1 MRNKY
6 LSDKAMRRSGRRDS
20 RSDYRNPYGSR
31 GGYVRDRADM
41 ENDMARGR
49 RYGRDRAMDERNDYT
64 ESGRGDYRRYDRR
77 YNDEAYDRDYEY
89 DREHRRPMDYE
100 IYGVGGMRPMDSRD
114 YAEDDMDKEYEEKL
128 KEWIKKLKKKDRFS
142 SSKDDIIRKAVSM
155 DVKFDKFSED
165 EFYAVYLMMVS
176 DFKHVANDPHHYLA
190 MAKEWLMDD
199 DVELTGSD
207 KVCAY
212 LYTIVLGETE

>member
-6 LSDKAMRRSGRRDS
+6 LSDRAMRRSGRRDY
-20 RSDYRNPYGSR
+20 RSDMRNPYGSR

-41 ENDMARGR
+41 ARGR
-49 RYGRDRAMDERNDYT
+49 RYGYDRAMDERYDSAEY
-64 ESGRGDYRRYDRR
+64 GRSDYRRYDRR
-77 YNDEAYDRDYEY
+77 YDDEAYDRDYEY
-89 DREHRRPMDYE
+89 DREYR
-100 IYGVGGMRPMDSRD
+100 RD
-114 YAEDDMDKEYEEKL
+114 YADEEMDKEYEEKL
-128 KEWIKKLKKKDRFS
+128 HEWIKKLKKKDRFG
-142 SSKDDIIRKAVSM
+142 SSKEDIIRKAKSM
-155 DVKFDKFSED
+155 DVKFDEFTED

-176 DFKHVANDPHHYLA
+176 DYKHVANDPHHYLA

-199 DVELTGSD
+199 DVEMTGSD

>member
-6 LSDKAMRRSGRRDS
+6 LSDRAMRRSGRRDY
-20 RSDYRNPYGSR
+20 RSDMRNPYGSR
-31 GGYVRDRADM
+31 GGYVRDSR
-41 ENDMARGR
+41 RGR
-49 RYGRDRAMDERNDYT
+49 GYDRAMDERYDYA
-64 ESGRGDYRRYDRR
+64 ERGGSDYRRYDRR

-89 DREHRRPMDYE
+89 DREHYE
-100 IYGVGGMRPMDSRD
+100 RD
-114 YAEDDMDKEYEEKL
+114 YAEEEMDKEYEEKL
-128 KEWIKKLKKKDRFS
+128 HDWIKKLKKKDRFG
-142 SSKDDIIRKAVSM
+142 SSKEDIIRKAKSM
-155 DVKFDKFSED
+155 DVKFDEFTED

-176 DFKHVANDPHHYLA
+176 DYKHVANDPHHYLA

-199 DVELTGSD
+199 DVEMTGSD

>member
-6 LSDKAMRRSGRRDS
+6 LSDRAMRRGRDS
-20 RSDYRNPYGSR
+20 RNPYGSR
-31 GGYVRDRADM
+31 GGYVRDSR
-41 ENDMARGR
+41 RGR
-49 RYGRDRAMDERNDYT
+49 GYDRAMDERYDYA
-64 ESGRGDYRRYDRR
+64 ERGGSDYRRYDRR
-77 YNDEAYDRDYEY
+77 YDDERDYRDYEY
-89 DREHRRPMDYE
+89 DREHRRTMDYA
-100 IYGVGGMRPMDSRD
+100 YD

-128 KEWIKKLKKKDRFS
+128 KEWIKKLKKKDRFAT
-142 SSKDDIIRKAVSM
+142 SKDDIIRKAQSM
-155 DVKFDKFSED
+155 DVKFDRFSED

-176 DFKHVANDPHHYLA
+176 DYKHVANDPHHYLA

>member
-6 LSDKAMRRSGRRDS
+6 LRDRAMRRSGRR
-20 RSDYRNPYGSR
+20 DYRNPYGSR

-41 ENDMARGR
+41 ARGR
-49 RYGRDRAMDERNDYT
+49 GRGYDRAMDERYDST
-64 ESGRGDYRRYDRR
+64 EYGRSDYRRYDRR

-89 DREHRRPMDYE
+89 DRVL
-100 IYGVGGMRPMDSRD
+100 YGRD
-114 YAEDDMDKEYEEKL
+114 YAEEDMDKEYEEKL
-128 KEWIKKLKKKDRFS
+128 HEWIKKLKKKDRFAT
-142 SSKDDIIRKAVSM
+142 SKDDIIRKAVSM

-165 EFYAVYLMMVS
+165 EFYATYLMMVS

>member
-1 MRNKY
+1 MANKY
-6 LSDKAMRRSGRRDS
+6 LRDRAMRRGGRRD
-20 RSDYRNPYGSR
+20 RMDGRNPYGSR
-31 GGYVRDRADM
+31 GGYVRDRTDM
-41 ENDMARGR
+41 ESDMARGR
-49 RYGRDRAMDERNDYT
+49 RYGRDRAMDERYDST
-64 ESGRGDYRRYDRR
+64 EYGRSDYRRYDRR

-89 DREHRRPMDYE
+89 DREH
-100 IYGVGGMRPMDSRD
+100 YGRD
-114 YAEDDMDKEYEEKL
+114 YAEEDMDKEYEEKL
-128 KEWIKKLKKKDRFS
+128 HEWIKKLKKKDRFS
-142 SSKDDIIRKAVSM
+142 TSKDDIIRKAVSM
-155 DVKFDKFSED
+155 DVKFDRFSED

-176 DFKHVANDPHHYLA
+176 DYKHVANDPHHYLA

>member
-6 LSDKAMRRSGRRDS
+6 LSDRAMRRSG

-41 ENDMARGR
+41 ESDMDRGR
-49 RYGRDRAMDERNDYT
+49 RYGRDRAMDERYDSSEY
-64 ESGRGDYRRYDRR
+64 GRSDYRRYDRR

-89 DREHRRPMDYE
+89 DREHRRPMDY
-100 IYGVGGMRPMDSRD
+100 
-114 YAEDDMDKEYEEKL
+114 AEEDMDKEYEEKL

-142 SSKDDIIRKAVSM
+142 SSKDDIIRKAISM

-165 EFYAVYLMMVS
+165 EFYATYLMMVS